1 MASSAAAFQPFRFK
15 DLPGEVR
22 DMVYPHLLVHRLN
35 EKDDED
41 TTEVAKRD
49 VREDDFDAETAR
61 DIGAAPEDSHTKHDL
76 KPRALLHPNILLANH
91 QINAEATHL
100 LYTSTPLTTTITAAG
115 ISNPNSP
122 ALDPGAPHRNLS
134 LTRDWTVIIDL
145 IHSAPKGWDT
155 LEWNE
160 TDDSSREPVNEIKKN
175 LQVVCDM
182 LAALPT
188 LSRLRIKVEADFHWE
203 VLERWY
209 GVGLDEILEPFVV
222 AGVKVAGEVEI
233 EGTRKLVK
241 QKRMEE
247 VRGFLMRTAVVG
259 SDGVG
264 QGGLRD
270 AGDEEGLAAEE
281 DGGKAGETASGMAM
295 RI

>member
-1 MASSAAAFQPFRFK
+1 MASSAAAFRPFRFM

-22 DMVYPHLLVHRLN
+22 DMVYPHLLIRRLDEN
-35 EKDDED
+35 DDEN

-49 VREDDFDAETAR
+49 VREDDFEAETAP
-61 DIGAAPEDSHTKHDL
+61 DIGAAPEDSHTKHDVN
-76 KPRALLHPNILLANH
+76 PRALLHPNILLANH

-100 LYTSTPLTTTITAAG
+100 LYTSNPLTTTITAAG

-122 ALDPGAPHRNLS
+122 ALNPGAPHRNLS

-145 IHSAPKGWDT
+145 IHSAPKGW
-155 LEWNE
+155 E
-160 TDDSSREPVNEIKKN
+160 TVEVNEIKKN

-182 LAALPT
+182 LAALPI

-203 VLERWY
+203 LLERWY
-209 GVGLDEILEPFVV
+209 GVGLDGILEPFVV

-233 EGTRKLVK
+233 GGTRKLVK
-241 QKRMEE
+241 QKTMEE
-247 VRGFLMRTAVVG
+247 VRVFLMRTAVVG

-270 AGDEEGLAAEE
+270 AGDEEGLAVEE
-281 DGGKAGETASGMAM
+281 DGGKAGETALGGAM